1 MKRERHNLEECGRIR
16 VWYSA
21 LKKETLSIRNG
32 ITMQFLLN
40 MMKVR
45 KFVYVLICMGQARK
59 HRQILANINSQNKTE
74 NDV

>member
-32 ITMQFLLN
+32 ISVSSVFD
-40 MMKVR
+40 V
-45 KFVYVLICMGQARK
+45 
-59 HRQILANINSQNKTE
+59 ILDGITWFSFILTHVFYRVM
-74 NDV
+74 D

>member
-32 ITMQFLLN
+32 ISVSSVFD
-40 MMKVR
+40 V
-45 KFVYVLICMGQARK
+45 
-59 HRQILANINSQNKTE
+59 ILDGITWFSSILTHVFYRVM
-74 NDV
+74 D

>member
-32 ITMQFLLN
+32 IVIPFLFL
-40 MMKVR
+40 VA
-45 KFVYVLICMGQARK
+45 VLRLQ
-59 HRQILANINSQNKTE
+59 HQPFPELLSQLC
-74 NDV
+74 